1 MENNDMTIDIDT
13 MKMAI
18 ALTVKKNVEVLFK
31 KANEMNDL
39 LEAAQMYREIATEM
53 ERGHMQLQKLE
64 KDNQDDIS

>member
-1 MENNDMTIDIDT
+1 MESKEMIIDLST

-18 ALTVKKNVEVLFK
+18 ALTVKKNVEDLFK

-39 LEAAQMYREIATEM
+39 LEAAQMYRQIATEM

-64 KDNQDDIS
+64 KQDK